1 MCACAIVTS
10 VTRDTESALTKNRPA
25 VDVSESLVTTRSS
38 ALNEPHHLVCRF
50 SETWNSK
57 LAADRL
63 PSKSESAPGS
73 SRDTKDKQYL
83 RNTRGQDSLRDQNC
97 PPPCFSTDVFASV
110 GTHTDREPCNDGREV
125 PSKFQAIRY
134 RSNFVGCQ
142 DRLRPRVSSRALDT
156 ELNPEEQ
163 DEHSTY
169 MPLKMSRA
177 RFNNTGR
184 CRREG
189 PSSRTT

>member
-1 MCACAIVTS
+1 MTS

-25 VDVSESLVTTRSS
+25 VDASESLVTTRSS
-38 ALNEPHHLVCRF
+38 AINGPHHLASRS

-57 LAADRL
+57 SAADRL
-63 PSKSESAPGS
+63 PSKSKSTPGAS
-73 SRDTKDKQYL
+73 PDTMDQQYL
-83 RNTRGQDSLRDQNC
+83 RNTRGQVLDPTGTCGTTRTVHLH
-97 PPPCFSTDVFASV
+97 VFRPTCSRQF
-110 GTHTDREPCNDGREV
+110 GTHTDRAPCNDGREV
-125 PSKFQAIRY
+125 PSKVQAVRY

-156 ELNPEEQ
+156 ELNPEDQ

-177 RFNNTGR
+177 RFTNTGA
-184 CRREG
+184 CRRAS
-189 PSSRTT
+189 PTSRTT